1 MAIGLDKLLR
11 KHCPDVFINTSK
23 LLDCI
28 DGEDYINILKTVNF
42 NGSYSEVCASMY
54 IRRILYSVLWLRS
67 HA

>member
-42 NGSYSEVCASMY
+42 NGSYSEVCKCVMVERLSF
-54 IRRILYSVLWLRS
+54 
-67 HA
+67 